1 MMSGKDIRLLR
12 IPHIQT
18 YPQSSTSL
26 GRFSIVSR
34 AGCDVSLV
42 GITRFGKAEN
52 GWSELV
58 EVHEIPPPGTRM
70 VIPETI
76 MQEYRKE
83 EHLWGRP
90 FNYLSY
96 HYTFVR
102 PSVDSPGDSIYYFPL
117 SRADGEDIGGLGK
130 IVLVSLLTLAK
141 TEEPDAFVIAI
152 R

>member
-1 MMSGKDIRLLR
+1 MKLKL
-12 IPHIQT
+12 P
-18 YPQSSTSL
+18 
-26 GRFSIVSR
+26 GRFLVLLGVLVSTT
-34 AGCDVSLV
+34 A
-42 GITRFGKAEN
+42 KAEN

-70 VIPETI
+70 VIPEAI

-96 HYTFVR
+96 YFSYVR
-102 PSVDSPGDSIYYFPL
+102 PSVDSPGDSTYYFPL
-117 SRADGEDIGGLGK
+117 SRADGKDIGGAGK

-141 TEEPDAFVIAI
+141 TEEPDVFIIAI